1 MLKGVKN
8 KKEVISWAFFDFA
21 NSSYS
26 IIIISL
32 LFSVYFRNV
41 IVGGGPNADLI
52 WGIVLSVAVLLGGLA
67 APIIGAMADFSKRR
81 KPAFIVFTLI
91 SIIAT
96 ALLYFVGPGK
106 LIYAA
111 IVFIIANFFF
121 ENASVLYD
129 SFLVL
134 ISKPKTAGTIS
145 GFGWGLGYV
154 GGMIAG
160 IILLPLYI
168 NGYEANDALFRLAFP
183 LTALFFLIFALP
195 SFFWLKDRGTA
206 VSKGKGFLI
215 KHGFKSVFHTLR
227 HIKEYKNVFMYF
239 LGYYL
244 LHDGLFTLIAFTGIF
259 AVTTLNL
266 SLASVL
272 VLFLIVHAVGFISTP
287 IAGKLAD
294 KFGNKPVLLSTVVG
308 WVITTILLAFTTEPW
323 MFWTVAVL
331 GGLVIGSSQAVG
343 RSWLSI
349 IVPLKQSAELFGFN
363 GFASKLAATLG
374 PLLFGVVSATTG
386 NQRYAVLSLLVF
398 FVLSFIV
405 LWFVKEERTNAVK
418 KHALQ

>member
-8 KKEVISWAFFDFA
+8 KKEVVSWAFFDFA
-21 NSSYS
+21 NSSYA
-26 IIIISL
+26 IIVISL

-41 IVGGGPNADLI
+41 IAGGGPNADLI
-52 WGIVLSVAVLLGGLA
+52 WGAVLSASILLSGLA
-67 APIIGAMADFSKRR
+67 APFIGAMADFAAKR
-81 KPAFIVFTLI
+81 KPAFIVFSLI
-91 SIIAT
+91 AIAGT
-96 ALLYFVGPGK
+96 AMLYFVGPGA
-106 LIYAA
+106 LLYSS
-111 IVFIIANFFF
+111 IVFIITNFFY
-121 ENASVLYD
+121 EEAAILYD
-129 SFLVL
+129 AFLVL

-160 IILLPLYI
+160 LILLPLYI

-183 LTALFFLIFALP
+183 LTALFFLIFSLP
-195 SFFWLKDRGTA
+195 AFIWLKDHGQKAKSTEFI
-206 VSKGKGFLI
+206 VKY
-215 KHGFKSVFHTLR
+215 GFKRVFHTLR
-227 HIKEYKNVFMYF
+227 HIREYKNVFRYF
-239 LGYYL
+239 IGYYL

-266 SLASVL
+266 SLANVFF
-272 VLFLIVHAVGFISTP
+272 LFLLIHVVGFISTP

-294 KFGNKPVLLSTVVG
+294 RWGKKKVLLGTIVG
-308 WVITTILLAFTTEPW
+308 WAIATVWMAFITQVW
-323 MFWTVAVL
+323 QFWTLAVL

-343 RSWLSI
+343 RSLLSV

-374 PLLFGVVSATTG
+374 PLLFGIISFLTG

-398 FVLSFIV
+398 FVASFIV
-405 LWFVKEERTNAVK
+405 LWFVKEERTKAVK
-418 KHALQ
+418 EHVIT